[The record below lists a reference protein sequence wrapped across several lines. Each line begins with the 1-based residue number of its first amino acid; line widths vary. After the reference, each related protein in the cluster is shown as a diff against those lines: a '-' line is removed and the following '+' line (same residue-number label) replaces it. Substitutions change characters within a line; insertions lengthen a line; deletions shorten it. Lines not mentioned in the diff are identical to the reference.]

1 MVYIRNKRV
10 KGIEYAYL
18 VQSVWDPKRNTSR
31 QQTIKYLGNAS
42 QVTIEDIPQEYR
54 NDSKILT
61 FMSAH
66 NSNQEEKN
74 VLTSKLKEEMFLLLT
89 DCNIGGLI
97 SLYEKYSKLF
107 GLTEFYDKLFKP
119 VMYRIGDLWKQGK
132 LDVAIEHAS
141 TNTAISLIK
150 AINERITTTRVRMK
164 GISSQYKTVVCTPD
178 GELHGL
184 ACNMIES
191 LLLSKGFKV
200 YNISTSIPTEYIIE
214 YMRDLQPDIIFISVT
229 LAENIKSAERL
240 VQQIHL
246 KYNNILPV
254 VIGGSAF
261 NSADWNSQSK
271 INAFLMKNASF
282 EEIMKLV
289 KTSISKSTEP
299 KENKGQSRG

>member
-10 KGIEYAYL
+10 KGIKYAYL

-61 FMSAH
+61 FISAH

-74 VLTSKLKEEMFLLLT
+74 VLISKLKEEMFLLLT

-107 GLTEFYDKLFKP
+107 GLTE
-119 VMYRIGDLWKQGK
+119 

-214 YMRDLQPDIIFISVT
+214 YMRDLQPDIVFISIT

-246 KYNNILPV
+246 KYNNIFPV

-299 KENKGQSRG
+299 KKNKGQS